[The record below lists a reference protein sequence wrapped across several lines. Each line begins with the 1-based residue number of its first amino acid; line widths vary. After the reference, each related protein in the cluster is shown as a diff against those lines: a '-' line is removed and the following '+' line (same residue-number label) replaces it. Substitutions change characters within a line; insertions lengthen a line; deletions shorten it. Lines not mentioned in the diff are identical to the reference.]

1 MMMWERIGDLSSLIN
16 LRESLWKRLVVCLC
30 LRESVYANQFDRK
43 LKSCKR
49 FPSVSLV
56 REN

>member
-30 LRESVYANQFDRK
+30 LRKSVYANQFDRIKK
-43 LKSCKR
+43 L
-49 FPSVSLV
+49 
-56 REN
+56 